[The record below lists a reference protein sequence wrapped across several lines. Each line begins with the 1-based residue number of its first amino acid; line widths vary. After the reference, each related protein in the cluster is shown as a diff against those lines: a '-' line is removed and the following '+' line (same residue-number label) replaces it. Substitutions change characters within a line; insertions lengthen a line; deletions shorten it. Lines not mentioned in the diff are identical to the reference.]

1 MKPVNSYQLK
11 YKNLNLNRPYLAFF
25 RVNMIISSYI
35 SVFID
40 SDISCR
46 PSLFKLISSRKL
58 FNKISHLSINIF
70 EQKLNHLETMLLLY
84 LSILIRF
91 QLNGLKYTQNYTLI
105 LCICLNRIAS
115 CSVNWFFEKDLL
127 ISFDN
132 LHKVRQGFFMQ
143 KLDCL
148 LQLKEQNKVNI

>member
-70 EQKLNHLETMLLLY
+70 EQKLNHLETILLLY

-105 LCICLNRIAS
+105 LCILSQSDSIVFCK
-115 CSVNWFFEKDLL
+115 FEKDLL

>member
-1 MKPVNSYQLK
+1 MKPVNSHQLK

-70 EQKLNHLETMLLLY
+70 EQKLNHLETILLLY

-105 LCICLNRIAS
+105 LCILSQSDSIVFCK
-115 CSVNWFFEKDLL
+115 FEKDLL

>member
-11 YKNLNLNRPYLAFF
+11 YKSLNLNRPYLAFF

-70 EQKLNHLETMLLLY
+70 EQKLNHLETILLLY

-105 LCICLNRIAS
+105 LCILSQSDSIVFCK
-115 CSVNWFFEKDLL
+115 FEKDLL

>member
-1 MKPVNSYQLK
+1 MKTVNSYQLK
-11 YKNLNLNRPYLAFF
+11 YKNLNLNQPYLAFF
-25 RVNMIISSYI
+25 RVNMIISGYI

-40 SDISCR
+40 SSISCR

-70 EQKLNHLETMLLLY
+70 EQKLNHLETILLLY

-91 QLNGLKYTQNYTLI
+91 QLNGLKYTQNYTLM
-105 LCICLNRIAS
+105 LCILSQSDSIVFCK
-115 CSVNWFFEKDLL
+115 FEKDLL